1 MTWKAIAIVLSL
13 ILVVVLIATAFVLTD
28 IMKLALSLL

>member
-1 MTWKAIAIVLSL
+1 MTWKAIAIVLAL
-13 ILVVVLIATAFVLTD
+13 ILVVVLIAAAFVLTD

>member
-1 MTWKAIAIVLSL
+1 MTWKAIAIVLALMLAAVS
-13 ILVVVLIATAFVLTD
+13 IAAAFVLTD